1 MFRRSYLVVVIGAIV
16 TVVAVGCGKDRS
28 SEAIKVTKDFYA
40 AINAADV
47 DKAMRYVADTA
58 IFVNPHG
65 TFRGVE
71 EVRNELIRNNGLIN
85 FEHSNFRV
93 KDGRV
98 VYDFKVKDANGRV
111 IVQGTDGLT
120 IVEDEMIVFDGT
132 ERTEQGR

>member
-1 MFRRSYLVVVIGAIV
+1 
-16 TVVAVGCGKDRS
+16 
-28 SEAIKVTKDFYA
+28 
-40 AINAADV
+40 
-47 DKAMRYVADTA
+47 
-58 IFVNPHG
+58 
-65 TFRGVE
+65 
-71 EVRNELIRNNGLIN
+71 LIN
-85 FEHSNFRV
+85 FEHSNFRS